1 MKENQ
6 QAGFA
11 ISVKEISKSFA
22 HANAAVQVLERISFD
37 VAPGEIIAVCGLSGV
52 GKSTLLRII
61 AGLIP
66 ASSGEVVIDGASISK
81 PPARLGFVTQ
91 DYSRS
96 LFPWL
101 TVERNVALPLKKYAD
116 STKAQKSAKLAQALA
131 SVGLETAAKLFP
143 WQLSGGMQQR
153 AAIARALVTDP
164 QLLLLDEPFASV
176 DAHVRLELE
185 DLVAGLVQT
194 SGVTTILVTH
204 DVDEAVYLAD
214 RVITLTGTPATVGMA
229 LNIQLTRPR
238 TQTATRAEKAFSEL
252 RNSLYLGLR
261 DTEGK

>member
-1 MKENQ
+1 M
-6 QAGFA
+6 
-11 ISVKEISKSFA
+11 
-22 HANAAVQVLERISFD
+22 
-37 VAPGEIIAVCGLSGV
+37 
-52 GKSTLLRII
+52 
-61 AGLIP
+61 
-66 ASSGEVVIDGASISK
+66 
-81 PPARLGFVTQ
+81 
-91 DYSRS
+91 
-96 LFPWL
+96 
-101 TVERNVALPLKKYAD
+101 
-116 STKAQKSAKLAQALA
+116 
-131 SVGLETAAKLFP
+131 
-143 WQLSGGMQQR
+143 
-153 AAIARALVTDP
+153 
-164 QLLLLDEPFASV
+164 LDEPFASV